1 MESATTAKRP
11 VKLTQSVIEKLPVP
25 PVWQAIYRD
34 SELKGFGLRV
44 TSGGA
49 RTYVV
54 EKRINGRVRRVKIG
68 RADALKAEKARRLA
82 QEFLG
87 TVAGGRDPIAEKATA
102 KARTITL
109 GEALNDYLAARGDKL
124 KPRTRDQYRD

>member
-1 MESATTAKRP
+1 MERAKAAKPP
-11 VKLTQSVIEKLPVP
+11 VKLTKSVVEKLPAP
-25 PVWQAIYRD
+25 AAGQEIYRD

-54 EKRINGRVRRVKIG
+54 EKRIGGKVKRVKIG
-68 RADALKAEKARRLA
+68 RADAALPTEKARKLA

-87 TVAGGRDPIAEKATA
+87 TVAGGRDPIAEKVAA
-102 KARTITL
+102 KAQAITL
-109 GEALNDYLAARGDKL
+109 GEVLADYL
-124 KPRTRDQYRD
+124 